1 MQGQNQTVNQPALN
15 KRCNQLI
22 GGDANDFVK
31 DNSYEDDDKI
41 KHRSSA
47 GDIKSPLMR
56 RLQPMTMIGA
66 KSVAG
71 GSIRDNQAHSID
83 GIIPGQQIT
92 SLLLLL
98 PPR

>member
-47 GDIKSPLMR
+47 GDKVYVDEETATDDNDRSK
-56 RLQPMTMIGA
+56 IG
-66 KSVAG
+66 SG
-71 GSIRDNQAHSID
+71 RFH
-83 GIIPGQQIT
+83 
-92 SLLLLL
+92 
-98 PPR
+98 